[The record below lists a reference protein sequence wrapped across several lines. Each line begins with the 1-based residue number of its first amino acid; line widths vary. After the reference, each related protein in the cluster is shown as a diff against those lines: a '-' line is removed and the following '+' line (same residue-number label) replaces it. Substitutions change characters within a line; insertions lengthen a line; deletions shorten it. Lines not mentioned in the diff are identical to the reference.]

1 MAEIALSATI
11 AIETEMTCRLTKL
24 EYIWSSTSDIQR
36 FLNDESV
43 INIGD
48 TYPENDA
55 QYMENGVVRE
65 IIAYLSTVYEID
77 EDSNVPLLKELV
89 AMLTASRIGTA
100 FSSAISS
107 DPVSWAYRYE
117 NAVWA
122 SLKQRF
128 INQDISELTT
138 RSVSMV
144 NRLIMSMRHERTITQ
159 EVR

>member
-11 AIETEMTCRLTKL
+11 DIETVMTCRLTKL

-43 INIGD
+43 IDIGD

-77 EDSNVPLLKELV
+77 EDSNVLLLKELT

-100 FSSAISS
+100 FSSAISN